1 MSSSW
6 KDFFEKEKE
15 KAYFRRLEEF
25 LDNEYKNKVIYPPR
39 DLVFNAFSLCPLDK
53 IKVVI
58 IGQDPYHEPGQA
70 MGLSFSVPSTCK
82 VPPSLK
88 NIYKEIEDD
97 CNEIFFNKD
106 GDLTYLANQGVL
118 LLNSILTVEQGK
130 PLSHN
135 IKEYE
140 ELYHNILKELD
151 ELDYPFVFMLWGG
164 NAKKQ
169 SVYLKNPKHLVLC
182 ANHPSPLSANRG
194 GFFGCKH
201 FSKANQF
208 LIQNG
213 IEPIIWTK

>member
-15 KAYFRRLEEF
+15 KAYFRKLEEF

-58 IGQDPYHEPGQA
+58 IGQDPYHEPNQA

-118 LLNSILTVEQGK
+118 LLNSILTVEKGK

-201 FSKANQF
+201 FSKTNQF

>member
-6 KDFFEKEKE
+6 KDFFENEKE
-15 KAYFRRLEEF
+15 KAYFTRLEEF

-118 LLNSILTVEQGK
+118 LLNSILTVEKGK

-135 IKEYE
+135 IKEYD

-151 ELDYPFVFMLWGG
+151 ELDYPLVFMLWGG

>member
-15 KAYFRRLEEF
+15 KAYFKKLEEF

-58 IGQDPYHEPGQA
+58 IGQDPYHEPNQA

-88 NIYKEIEDD
+88 NIYKEIEVD

-151 ELDYPFVFMLWGG
+151 ELDYPFVFLLWGG

>member
-6 KDFFEKEKE
+6 KDFFEKEKG
-15 KAYFRRLEEF
+15 KAYFRKLEEF

-135 IKEYE
+135 IKEYD

-201 FSKANQF
+201 FLKANQF

>member
-15 KAYFRRLEEF
+15 KAYFRKLEEF

-118 LLNSILTVEQGK
+118 LLNSILTVEKGK

-151 ELDYPFVFMLWGG
+151 ELDYPLVFMLWGG

-208 LIQNG
+208 LTENG

>member
-6 KDFFEKEKE
+6 KDFFEKEKG
-15 KAYFRRLEEF
+15 KAYFRKLEEF
-25 LDNEYKNKVIYPPR
+25 LVNEYKNKVIYPPR

-151 ELDYPFVFMLWGG
+151 ELDYPLVFMLWGG

-213 IEPIIWTK
+213 IEPITWTK

>member
-1 MSSSW
+1 MSISW

-15 KAYFRRLEEF
+15 KAYFRKLEEF

-58 IGQDPYHEPGQA
+58 IGQDPYHEPEQA

-118 LLNSILTVEQGK
+118 LLNSILTVEKGK

-151 ELDYPFVFMLWGG
+151 ELDYPLVFMLWGG

>member
-15 KAYFRRLEEF
+15 KAYFRKLEEF

-70 MGLSFSVPSTCK
+70 MGLSFSVPFTCK

-151 ELDYPFVFMLWGG
+151 ELDSPLVFMLWGG

-208 LIQNG
+208 LTQNG
-213 IEPIIWTK
+213 IEPITWTK

>member
-15 KAYFRRLEEF
+15 KAYFRKLEEF

-135 IKEYE
+135 IKEYD

-151 ELDYPFVFMLWGG
+151 ELDYPLVFMLWGG

>member
-15 KAYFRRLEEF
+15 KAYFRKLEEF

-58 IGQDPYHEPGQA
+58 IGQDPYHEPEQA

-97 CNEIFFNKD
+97 CNELFFNKD

-151 ELDYPFVFMLWGG
+151 ELDYPLVFMLWGG

>member
-6 KDFFEKEKE
+6 KDFFEKEKG
-15 KAYFRRLEEF
+15 KAYFRKLEEF

>member
-15 KAYFRRLEEF
+15 KAYFRKLEEF

-135 IKEYE
+135 IKEYD

-151 ELDYPFVFMLWGG
+151 ELDYPLVFMLWGE

>member
-15 KAYFRRLEEF
+15 KAYFRKLEEF

-58 IGQDPYHEPGQA
+58 IGQDPYHEPEQA

-88 NIYKEIEDD
+88 NIYKEIEVD

-118 LLNSILTVEQGK
+118 LLNSILTVEKGK

-151 ELDYPFVFMLWGG
+151 ELDYPLVFMLWGG

-208 LIQNG
+208 LTQNG
-213 IEPIIWTK
+213 VEPIIWTK

>member
-15 KAYFRRLEEF
+15 KAYFRKLEEF

-58 IGQDPYHEPGQA
+58 IGQDPYHEPEQA

-135 IKEYE
+135 IKEYD

-169 SVYLKNPKHLVLC
+169 SVYLKNPKHLVLY

>member
-15 KAYFRRLEEF
+15 KAYFRKLEEF

-58 IGQDPYHEPGQA
+58 IGQDPYHEPNQA

-97 CNEIFFNKD
+97 CNELFFNKD

-135 IKEYE
+135 IKEYD

-208 LIQNG
+208 LTQNG

>member
-15 KAYFRRLEEF
+15 KAYFRKLEEF

-58 IGQDPYHEPGQA
+58 IGQDPYHEPEQA

-88 NIYKEIEDD
+88 NIYKEIEAD

-151 ELDYPFVFMLWGG
+151 ALDYPLVFMLWGG

>member
-88 NIYKEIEDD
+88 NIYKEIEVD

-135 IKEYE
+135 TKEYE

-151 ELDYPFVFMLWGG
+151 ELDYPLVFMLWGG

-208 LIQNG
+208 LTQNG
-213 IEPIIWTK
+213 IEPITWTK

>member
-15 KAYFRRLEEF
+15 KAYFRKLEEF

-151 ELDYPFVFMLWGG
+151 ELDYPLVFMLWGG

-208 LIQNG
+208 LTQNG

>member
-15 KAYFRRLEEF
+15 KAYFRKLEEF

-135 IKEYE
+135 IKEYDV
-140 ELYHNILKELD
+140 LYHNILKELD
-151 ELDYPFVFMLWGG
+151 ELDYPLVFMLWGG

>member
-15 KAYFRRLEEF
+15 KAYFRKLEEF

-106 GDLTYLANQGVL
+106 GDLTYLANQGVV

-151 ELDYPFVFMLWGG
+151 ELDYPLVFMLWGG

-208 LIQNG
+208 LTQNG
-213 IEPIIWTK
+213 IEPITWTK

>member
-15 KAYFRRLEEF
+15 KAYFRKLEEF

-58 IGQDPYHEPGQA
+58 IGQDPYHEPEQA

-151 ELDYPFVFMLWGG
+151 ELDYPLVFMLWGG

-208 LIQNG
+208 LTENG

>member
-15 KAYFRRLEEF
+15 KAYFRKLEEF

-151 ELDYPFVFMLWGG
+151 ALDYPLVFMLWGG

>member
-15 KAYFRRLEEF
+15 KAYFRKLEEF

-88 NIYKEIEDD
+88 NIYKEIEVD

-151 ELDYPFVFMLWGG
+151 ELDYPLVFMLWGG

-213 IEPIIWTK
+213 IDPIIWTK

>member
-15 KAYFRRLEEF
+15 KAYFRKLEEF

-58 IGQDPYHEPGQA
+58 IGQDPYHEPNQA

-151 ELDYPFVFMLWGG
+151 ELDYPLVFMLWGG

>member
-58 IGQDPYHEPGQA
+58 IGQDPYHEPEQA

-151 ELDYPFVFMLWGG
+151 ELDYPLVFMLWGG

>member
-15 KAYFRRLEEF
+15 KAYFRKLEEF

-58 IGQDPYHEPGQA
+58 IGQDPYHEPEQA

-97 CNEIFFNKD
+97 CNELFFNKD

-118 LLNSILTVEQGK
+118 LLNSILTVEKGK

-151 ELDYPFVFMLWGG
+151 ELDYPLVFMLWGG

>member
-6 KDFFEKEKE
+6 KVFFEKEKE
-15 KAYFRRLEEF
+15 KAYFRKLEEF

-151 ELDYPFVFMLWGG
+151 ELDYPIVFMLWGG

>member
-15 KAYFRRLEEF
+15 KAYFRKLEEF

-135 IKEYE
+135 IKEYD

-151 ELDYPFVFMLWGG
+151 ELDYPLVFMLWGG

-208 LIQNG
+208 LTENG

>member
-15 KAYFRRLEEF
+15 KAYFRKLEEF

-135 IKEYE
+135 IKEYD

-151 ELDYPFVFMLWGG
+151 ALDYPLVFMLWGG

-208 LIQNG
+208 LTENG

>member
-6 KDFFEKEKE
+6 KDFFEKEKG
-15 KAYFRRLEEF
+15 KAYFRKLEEF

-58 IGQDPYHEPGQA
+58 IGQDPYHEPEQA

-88 NIYKEIEDD
+88 NIYKEIEAD

-151 ELDYPFVFMLWGG
+151 ELDYPLVFMLWGG

>member
-15 KAYFRRLEEF
+15 KAYFRKLEEF

>member
-135 IKEYE
+135 IKEYD

-151 ELDYPFVFMLWGG
+151 ELDYPLVFMLWGG

>member
-15 KAYFRRLEEF
+15 KAYFRKLEEF

-135 IKEYE
+135 IKEYD

-208 LIQNG
+208 LTENG

>member
-15 KAYFRRLEEF
+15 KAYFRKLEEF

-58 IGQDPYHEPGQA
+58 IGQDPYHEPEQA

-135 IKEYE
+135 IKEYD

-208 LIQNG
+208 LTENG

>member
-15 KAYFRRLEEF
+15 KAYFRKLEEF

-151 ELDYPFVFMLWGG
+151 ELDYPLVFMLWGG

-208 LIQNG
+208 LTENG

>member
-15 KAYFRRLEEF
+15 KAYFRKLEEF

-58 IGQDPYHEPGQA
+58 IGQDPYHEPEQA

-135 IKEYE
+135 IKEYD

-208 LIQNG
+208 LTENG
-213 IEPIIWTK
+213 IEPITWTK

>member
-58 IGQDPYHEPGQA
+58 IGQDPYHEPNQA

-135 IKEYE
+135 IKEYD

-151 ELDYPFVFMLWGG
+151 ELDYPLVFMLWGG

-208 LIQNG
+208 LTENG

>member
-15 KAYFRRLEEF
+15 KAYFRKLEEF

-39 DLVFNAFSLCPLDK
+39 ELMFNAFSLCPLDK

-201 FSKANQF
+201 FTKANQF
-208 LIQNG
+208 LTENG
-213 IEPIIWTK
+213 IEPIIWIK

>member
-15 KAYFRRLEEF
+15 KAYFRKLEEF

-58 IGQDPYHEPGQA
+58 IGQDPYHEPNQA

-135 IKEYE
+135 IKEYD

>member
-15 KAYFRRLEEF
+15 KAYFRKLEEF

-151 ELDYPFVFMLWGG
+151 ALDYPLVFMLWGG

-201 FSKANQF
+201 FLKANQF